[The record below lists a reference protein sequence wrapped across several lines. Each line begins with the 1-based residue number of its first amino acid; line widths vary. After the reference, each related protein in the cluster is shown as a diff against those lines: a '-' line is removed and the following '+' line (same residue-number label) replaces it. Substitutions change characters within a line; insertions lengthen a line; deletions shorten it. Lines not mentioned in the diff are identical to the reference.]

1 MAAACCGESW
11 LIMWNRISW
20 KCSGTARSL
29 GEYLDGTVSRRRR
42 RAVEAHLR
50 GCGACRRELESLRRT
65 LALLSDL
72 PRREL
77 SDNFE
82 AALRTRLEGMQP
94 ASRPARRGWLPLSA
108 LFSPWAPYLRA
119 PWPSEARRWA
129 PLGALA
135 VVGGALAVW
144 NIQPLHPEL
153 ADHQQPSAFVRMVV
167 REHQLTPGADM
178 NSTVVN
184 HNLGGDPLGDGD
196 DE

>member
-20 KCSGTARSL
+20 KCGGTTRCL
-29 GEYLDGTVSRRRR
+29 GEYLDGTLSRRRR
-42 RAVEAHLR
+42 HAVEAHLR

-65 LALLSDL
+65 LVLLSDL

-82 AALRTRLEGMQP
+82 AALQARLAGMPPTR
-94 ASRPARRGWLPLSA
+94 RPAQPWLSLSRLA
-108 LFSPWAPYLRA
+108 PSSAPYLRA
-119 PWPSEARRWA
+119 PMPSETRRWA

-135 VVGGALAVW
+135 FVAGALAVW
-144 NIQPLHPEL
+144 NVQPPSSGSP
-153 ADHQQPSAFVRMVV
+153 DHRQPSAYVRMVV

-178 NSTVVN
+178 NSTVVS

>member
-1 MAAACCGESW
+1 
-11 LIMWNRISW
+11 MWNRISW
-20 KCSGTARSL
+20 KCGGTARSL
-29 GEYLDGTVSRRRR
+29 GEYLDGTLSRRRR
-42 RAVEAHLR
+42 LGVEAHLR
-50 GCGACRRELESLRRT
+50 GCGTCRRELESLRRT

-82 AALRTRLEGMQP
+82 AALRARLEGMQP
-94 ASRPARRGWLPLSA
+94 ASRPAQPWLS
-108 LFSPWAPYLRA
+108 FSTLRASSTPFLRA

-129 PLGALA
+129 PLGAVAVLA
-135 VVGGALAVW
+135 GGLAAW
-144 NIQPLHPEL
+144 NVQPLRPEPV
-153 ADHQQPSAFVRMVV
+153 DRRQPSAFVRMVV

-178 NSTVVN
+178 SATVVN